1 MTDADRKRAY
11 VSDLYDGPKW
21 KRRVAK
27 MRDDQVTAI
36 YLKHQKDGQEPKE
49 YSELIEEPDEPE
61 HLDIPRN
68 GRGPHADEDK
78 FEIY

>member
-1 MTDADRKRAY
+1 
-11 VSDLYDGPKW
+11 
-21 KRRVAK
+21 